1 MHAGIRPFS
10 HFIGSPSRR
19 RQALIPTVL
28 CPHFGKGEPMLPAK
42 TLVQREKELQSLL
55 ATPAGR
61 KELGE
66 LESRY
71 CEASGRLR
79 PASTSIITYILVHER
94 EAGLIGI

>member
-1 MHAGIRPFS
+1 
-10 HFIGSPSRR
+10 
-19 RQALIPTVL
+19 
-28 CPHFGKGEPMLPAK
+28 MLPAR
-42 TLVQREKELQSLL
+42 TLAQREKELQSLL

-71 CEASGRLR
+71 HEASGRLR

-94 EAGLIGI
+94 GAGLIGI

>member
-1 MHAGIRPFS
+1 MIASEGR
-10 HFIGSPSRR
+10 IGF
-19 RQALIPTVL
+19 
-28 CPHFGKGEPMLPAK
+28 PHFPW
-42 TLVQREKELQSLL
+42 RDN
-55 ATPAGR
+55 R

-71 CEASGRLR
+71 REASGRLR